1 MTATIAPEEITEPI
15 PTSWIFDISGMDC
28 GDCARTIEGSVRRL
42 PGVSNAVVNFG
53 AATLTVQPESAAI
66 TAGAVVAL
74 VSRAGYRLVPR
85 GERFTA
91 SKPWWG
97 ERRTLEIAASALLWS
112 IAFIIQRTTSVS
124 TPTLALYLASMAMAG
139 YPVARAALVSLK
151 ARRADMNVLMSIAAL
166 GAIPLGEWEEGSSVL
181 ILFAFGLLLQS
192 HAVERT
198 RKAIQGLVQL
208 APDEAN
214 VLRPEGEVRLS
225 ILAIDLNERVIVRP
239 GERIPVDGTVIAGK
253 SEVDQSAIT
262 GESMPVE
269 VDGGHDVFAG
279 SLNGSGVLEVN
290 VTKRAAESTIS
301 GIVRM
306 VEQAQSTRAPAQA
319 FVDRFA
325 EIYTPA
331 VVFAAILLSTIGTV
345 VTGDAHHWIFQG
357 LVLLVVACPCA
368 LVISTPVALVSAIGS
383 AARRGILF
391 KSGAAVE
398 ALASVKTVAFDKTG
412 TLTHGRP
419 EVSRIVPFGQLS
431 GDEVLALAAAVEI
444 RTNHPIARGIVRH
457 AQERTLTLPSV
468 TSSQSVTG
476 KGASAIVSGRLI
488 EVGSPRAGAIPA
500 DVSKIVSAL
509 EEAGETAIL
518 VSSTGNIIG
527 VIGLIDR
534 PRQVAAQVIER
545 ISALGIHPLILS
557 GDSRRVADRIGRAL
571 AISDV
576 RSELL
581 PADKVIQ
588 IRAGASAH
596 GVAMVG
602 DGINDAPALAA
613 ATVGIAM
620 GVGGSDIALE
630 AADIALLADDLR
642 SVPLAIDLSRSTMRI
657 IRQNIGL
664 ALAVKAAFILLTVA
678 GVTNLWLAVLAD
690 TGMSLL
696 VTANALRLLRH
707 SDKTTYSA
715 G

>member
-1 MTATIAPEEITEPI
+1 MTATIATEELTDSLP
-15 PTSWIFDISGMDC
+15 SCWIFDISGMDC
-28 GDCARTIEGSVRRL
+28 GDCARTIEGGVRRM
-42 PGVSNAVVNFG
+42 PGVSDAVVNFG

-66 TAGAVVAL
+66 TPGAVVAL
-74 VSRAGYRLVPR
+74 VSRAGYRAVPR
-85 GERFTA
+85 GDRTA
-91 SKPWWG
+91 TSKPWWS
-97 ERRTLEIAASALLWS
+97 ERRTLEIAISALLWS
-112 IAFIIQRTTSVS
+112 IAFLLQRTTSPSRFV
-124 TPTLALYLASMAMAG
+124 LAMYLVSMAIAG

-214 VLRPEGEVRLS
+214 VLRPEGEIRLS
-225 ILAIDLNERVIVRP
+225 IHAIELDDRVVVRP
-239 GERIPVDGTVIAGK
+239 GERIPVDGTVVSGK

-269 VDGGHDVFAG
+269 VANGREVFAG
-279 SLNGSGVLEVN
+279 SLNGSGVLEVS
-290 VTKRAAESTIS
+290 VTKRATESTIS

-306 VEQAQSTRAPAQA
+306 VEQAQSSRAPAQA

-331 VVFAAILLSTIGTV
+331 VVLGAILLSTIGAL

-398 ALASVKTVAFDKTG
+398 ALASIKTIAFDKTG

-419 EVSRIVPFGQLS
+419 EVSRIVPVGELNS
-431 GDEVLALAAAVEI
+431 DELLAIAAAVE
-444 RTNHPIARGIVRH
+444 TGTSHPIARGIVRH
-457 AQERTLTLPSV
+457 ARERALLLPLV
-468 TSSQSVTG
+468 TDLQSIPG
-476 KGASAIVSGRLI
+476 KGASAIVGGRLI
-488 EVGSPRAGAIPA
+488 EVGSPRSNAIPPNISEL
-500 DVSKIVSAL
+500 VL
-509 EEAGETAIL
+509 EMEEAGETAIL
-518 VSSTGNIIG
+518 VSSAGAMIG

-534 PRQVAAQVIER
+534 PRQVSAQVIDR
-545 ISALGIHPLILS
+545 LTAIGIHSMILS
-557 GDSRRVADRIGRAL
+557 GDSQRVADRIGGAL
-571 AISDV
+571 GISDV
-576 RSELL
+576 RAELL
-581 PADKVIQ
+581 PADKVAQ
-588 IRAGASAH
+588 MKARSSGD

-613 ATVGIAM
+613 ASVGIAM

-630 AADIALLADDLR
+630 AADIALMGDDLR